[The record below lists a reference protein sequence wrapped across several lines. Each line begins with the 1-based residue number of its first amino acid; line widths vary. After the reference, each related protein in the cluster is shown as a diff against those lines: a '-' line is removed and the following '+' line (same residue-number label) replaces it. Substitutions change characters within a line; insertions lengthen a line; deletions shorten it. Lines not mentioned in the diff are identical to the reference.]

1 MERSNTAMALDGPC
15 IIGKGITV
23 RGNLSGGEDLV
34 IEGRVEGT
42 ISLKNH
48 LTIESTGTVM
58 ADIETENL
66 TINGEMQGNIVAT
79 ESVAIN
85 ANAKVIGNV
94 KAPRVIIEDGAR
106 FKGSVD
112 MDVELPE
119 GVKARASR

>member
-1 MERSNTAMALDGPC
+1 MALDGPC

-23 RGNLSGGEDLV
+23 RGNLSGSEDLV

-42 ISLKNH
+42 IALKNH

-66 TINGEMQGNIVAT
+66 TINGEMQGNIVAG

-85 ANAKVIGNV
+85 ANAKVVGNV

-106 FKGSVD
+106 FRGSVD
-112 MDVELPE
+112 MEVELPE
-119 GVKARASR
+119 GVKTARAR

>member
-1 MERSNTAMALDGPC
+1 MALDGPC

-23 RGNLSGGEDLV
+23 RGNLSGSEDLV

-42 ISLKNH
+42 VSLKNH

-66 TINGEMQGNIVAT
+66 TINGEMQGNIAAT
-79 ESVAIN
+79 ESVSIN
-85 ANAKVIGNV
+85 ANAKVVGNV
-94 KAPRVIIEDGAR
+94 RAPRVIIEDGAR

-112 MDVELPE
+112 MDVDLPE
-119 GVKARASR
+119 GVAARGGR